1 MEGLGRALAVWKA
14 SKCSSCGEAFH
25 SGCQGTNH
33 VWSLDVRATIDLRC
47 SNEERL
53 CRTPYHAIC
62 PLANEL
68 SAMPNLQILFLRNLP
83 NIPPSPLPRIPIF
96 LHKTLPPR
104 TARRRSSSATK
115 ATRRL
120 PSQITESRIRN
131 RASTLPISISVPS
144 TSNATPPLPPQ
155 LLERQNIRFSR
166 PSTMCVVFF

>member
-1 MEGLGRALAVWKA
+1 MEGRGRVLAVWKA
-14 SKCSSCGEAFH
+14 SECCSCCETFR
-25 SGCQGTNH
+25 SGSQGTNH
-33 VWSLDVRATIDLRC
+33 VRSLDVRATIDLRC

-53 CRTPYHAIC
+53 CRKPCHAIC

-68 SAMPNLQILFLRNLP
+68 STMPNLQILFLPTLP
-83 NIPPSPLPRIPIF
+83 NIPPPPLPRIPTF

-120 PSQITESRIRN
+120 PSQIVESRIRN
-131 RASTLPISISVPS
+131 RASTLPVPVGVPS
-144 TSNATPPLPPQ
+144 TSHTNPPLSSP

-166 PSTMCVVFF
+166 ASTMCVVFF

>member
-14 SKCSSCGEAFH
+14 SECSSCGETFH
-25 SGCQGTNH
+25 CGCQGTND

-53 CRTPYHAIC
+53 CRKPCHAIC
-62 PLANEL
+62 PLANDL
-68 SAMPNLQILFLRNLP
+68 STMPKLQILFLPTLP
-83 NIPPSPLPRIPIF
+83 NIRPPPLPRIPTF

-104 TARRRSSSATK
+104 TARRRSFPATK

-120 PSQITESRIRN
+120 PSQITGSRIRN
-131 RASTLPISISVPS
+131 RASTLPIPVSVPS
-144 TSNATPPLPPQ
+144 TSSTTPPLSSP

-166 PSTMCVVFF
+166 SSTMCVVFF